1 MQKALVVHSMGLD
14 ELTPMGP
21 ADIVEV
27 TPTGISEYS
36 LDPLDVGINR
46 CKVEDLAGGDAT
58 VNAGILRDVF
68 EGKRGP
74 VADALILNAGYAL
87 AACEVASGPVE
98 GIELA
103 RKAQE
108 SGAAAETL
116 KKWVQASQEC
126 YARESENA
134 AATAA
139 A

>member
-21 ADIVEV
+21 ADVVEL
-27 TPTGISEYS
+27 TPLGISEYS
-36 LDPLDVGINR
+36 LDPQDVGIKR

-58 VNAGILRDVF
+58 VNAGILKDVF
-68 EGKRGP
+68 DGKPGP

-87 AACEVASGPVE
+87 AACEVASNPVE
-98 GIELA
+98 GIEMA

-116 KKWVQASQEC
+116 KKWVQASQEA
-126 YARESENA
+126 YAAERDASA
-134 AATAA
+134 TTAA